1 MRLRFLGK
9 HSSPGNSPTLWN
21 TDAGQY
27 VIQGF
32 ELDPDTLAQVGDV
45 PPGELVIRVPKELM
59 RWDEAFPGLRA
70 ADIGATAGELTKRG
84 VQFEWYD
91 GMDQDEQGI
100 IRGDGPFIP
109 AWFKDPAGNIPE
121 VLQER

>member
-9 HSSPGNSPTLWN
+9 HSSPNNSPALWD

-45 PPGELVIRVPKELM
+45 PRGELVIRVPKELI
-59 RWDEAFPGLRA
+59 RYLSEASHDADDGLA
-70 ADIGATAGELTKRG
+70 
-84 VQFEWYD
+84 
-91 GMDQDEQGI
+91 
-100 IRGDGPFIP
+100 
-109 AWFKDPAGNIPE
+109 
-121 VLQER
+121 

>member
-9 HSSPGNSPTLWN
+9 HSSPSNSPTLWD

-32 ELDPDTLAQVGDV
+32 ELDPDALAQVGDV

-59 RWDEAFPGLRA
+59 RYLPEAGRDAEDDLECAASAGRLPGTR
-70 ADIGATAGELTKRG
+70 
-84 VQFEWYD
+84 
-91 GMDQDEQGI
+91 
-100 IRGDGPFIP
+100 
-109 AWFKDPAGNIPE
+109 
-121 VLQER
+121 

>member
-9 HSSPGNSPTLWN
+9 HSAPSNSPTLWD

-32 ELDPDTLAQVGDV
+32 QLDRATLAQVGDI

-59 RWDEAFPGLRA
+59 RYLPKTRHDADGNLEGDCRA
-70 ADIGATAGELTKRG
+70 LVKRRAT
-84 VQFEWYD
+84 QFES
-91 GMDQDEQGI
+91 
-100 IRGDGPFIP
+100 GP
-109 AWFKDPAGNIPE
+109 PE
-121 VLQER
+121 

>member
-1 MRLRFLGK
+1 MRLRFLRK
-9 HSSPGNSPTLWN
+9 HSSPGNSPTLRD

-59 RWDEAFPGLRA
+59 RYLPEGCHDAEDDLECAASASRLSRTREAPGS
-70 ADIGATAGELTKRG
+70 T
-84 VQFEWYD
+84 
-91 GMDQDEQGI
+91 
-100 IRGDGPFIP
+100 IRVSL
-109 AWFKDPAGNIPE
+109 A
-121 VLQER
+121 